1 MAVGMAGVEMIHR
14 YPVERGVQVL
24 LHLRH
29 QSPDHRFQLIIFGA
43 ILRRDNA
50 AELVAVAIGPLQESL
65 AVDLI
70 SIRTTEHAALAL
82 AGRAVPLQLT
92 RWSGRRARRSDTRS
106 LGKG

>member
-43 ILRRDNA
+43 ILRRDNE

-70 SIRTTEHAALAL
+70 SIRTIERSEEHTSELQSL
-82 AGRAVPLQLT
+82 MRSSYAVFCLQ
-92 RWSGRRARRSDTRS
+92 
-106 LGKG
+106 KQ

>member
-43 ILRRDNA
+43 ILRRDNE

-70 SIRTTEHAALAL
+70 SIRTTEHAALDL
-82 AGRAVPLQLT
+82 AVRSEARRVGKAGVSTCRS
-92 RWSGRRARRSDTRS
+92 RWSRYI
-106 LGKG
+106 